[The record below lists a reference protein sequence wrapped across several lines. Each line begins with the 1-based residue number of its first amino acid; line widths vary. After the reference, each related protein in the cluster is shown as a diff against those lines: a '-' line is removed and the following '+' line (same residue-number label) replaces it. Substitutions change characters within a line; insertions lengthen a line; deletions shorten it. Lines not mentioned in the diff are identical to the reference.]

1 VRGYTANPFVDI
13 QLNSQGKL
21 DVAGA
26 VGKGFITVV
35 RNNPF
40 WKQPYTGITQIVSGE
55 IAEDMAHY
63 LTDRCVCTLLLSLLL
78 SLLLYYC
85 LYYYTTVFTTT
96 YCVRRNCRGY
106 GALPY

>member
-1 VRGYTANPFVDI
+1 MYICTYMCVYIHVYICVYICVYIYTCKPYINI
-13 QLNSQGKL
+13 CT
-21 DVAGA
+21 GA

-63 LTDRCVCTLLLSLLL
+63 LTDR
-78 SLLLYYC
+78 
-85 LYYYTTVFTTT
+85 
-96 YCVRRNCRGY
+96 
-106 GALPY
+106 

>member
-1 VRGYTANPFVDI
+1 LTYLCRADGPIKQVFALADGEGEVRGYTANPFVDI

-63 LTDRCVCTLLLSLLL
+63 LTDRSM
-78 SLLLYYC
+78 
-85 LYYYTTVFTTT
+85 
-96 YCVRRNCRGY
+96 
-106 GALPY
+106 